1 MSLSLP
7 GSAEHFG
14 YSQQQQ
20 QQHSSSPTSS
30 SPPTPPLSPTPYP
43 YFNASAQN
51 SYAAGG
57 LLSTSWVGCRK
68 LPSFFPD
75 TPPNRAPAPL
85 SAPWAP
91 APYTLHPTPTPTP
104 APAPCTLH
112 LRPLQHLHP
121 TPYTYTHSSTC
132 TLHPTPTPTPAPAP
146 AACMQHLLPGCALLH
161 LPSLTKSHQ
170 LRAIIARCGGPRWTM
185 AMILGSHGH
194 GPWWP
199 ISL

>member
-104 APAPCTLH
+104 APAP
-112 LRPLQHLHP
+112 
-121 TPYTYTHSSTC
+121 
-132 TLHPTPTPTPAPAP
+132 